1 MGVAGRAQ
9 EGGDTCIVMTELSCC
24 VAETNT
30 TCKAIILQLKK
41 KVKKK
46 KERKKIAVGC
56 TPGLGCP
63 SFITKQKGS
72 LELWRGGIEEI
83 I

>member
-9 EGGDTCIVMTELSCC
+9 EGGDIGIVMTELSCC

-30 TCKAIILQLKK
+30 TCKAIILQLKN

-46 KERKKIAVGC
+46 KEKKIAVGC
-56 TPGLGCP
+56 TSGLGCP

>member
-46 KERKKIAVGC
+46 KERKK
-56 TPGLGCP
+56 
-63 SFITKQKGS
+63 
-72 LELWRGGIEEI
+72 
-83 I
+83 